1 MFRRDWILETDPK
14 KADYLIATERWPC
27 ANGTRAVLVDEVQRF
42 GKSFAWIY
50 ANNRGMSG
58 R

>member
-1 MFRRDWILETDPK
+1 MFRRDWVVETEPH

-27 ANGTRAVLVDEVQRF
+27 ADGTRAVLIDEVKRS
-42 GKSFAWIY
+42 GRTFAWIY
-50 ANNRGMSG
+50 ANIRGMSE